1 MRLCDKMKHAENRIM
16 KKKITL
22 PFEEQLVMRRY
33 HSMAFPTGIIQGD
46 AKEDITPWPLGIHSR
61 GMKNVLQRVEALIS
75 LAKRRT
81 IMIKQRGAR

>member
-22 PFEEQLVMRRY
+22 PFEEQPVMHRY
-33 HSMAFPTGIIQGD
+33 HSMAIPTGIIQGD
-46 AKEDITPWPLGIHSR
+46 AKEEITPWPLGIHSR
-61 GMKNVLQRVEALIS
+61 GMKNVLQRVEAILS

-81 IMIKQRGAR
+81 IMIKQRGAQ

>member
-46 AKEDITPWPLGIHSR
+46 AKEILHHGHWASIL
-61 GMKNVLQRVEALIS
+61 VE
-75 LAKRRT
+75 
-81 IMIKQRGAR
+81 